1 MFFEKTHSFC
11 SSKPIQRIKYV
22 CIFEY
27 VHIDVL
33 HSDVDVVSMLF
44 RDQQKDSQLAW
55 NVPKVWAQIKTLN
68 HHG

>member
-44 RDQQKDSQLAW
+44 RDQQKDSQLA
-55 NVPKVWAQIKTLN
+55 
-68 HHG
+68 